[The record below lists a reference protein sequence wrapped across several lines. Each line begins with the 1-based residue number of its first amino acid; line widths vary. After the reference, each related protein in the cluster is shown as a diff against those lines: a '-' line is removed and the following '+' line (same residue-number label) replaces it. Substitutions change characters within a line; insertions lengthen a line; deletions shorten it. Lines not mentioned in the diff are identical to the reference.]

1 VDQAQQL
8 CCPQF
13 AAAWETCISK
23 RALWERV
30 REIFHQFQVAS
41 MQEIYEAVLS
51 IRKPP
56 VKVLW
61 DS

>member
-1 VDQAQQL
+1 M
-8 CCPQF
+8 
-13 AAAWETCISK
+13 
-23 RALWERV
+23 
-30 REIFHQFQVAS
+30 REVFHQFQVNS
-41 MQEIYEAVLS
+41 MREIYEAVLS